1 MFRAITLLIQLVCLT
16 LIASSN
22 ATANDEI
29 LLFEDPAGTKT
40 YDEVMANPQWFE
52 RTSDTSRGFSDS
64 VFWIKQSVVNVHN
77 TPNTLVVQFESLRLP
92 LVTEFLK
99 TQAGVRKRDS
109 GYLSG
114 LDMRP
119 SQMHLTSFPV
129 QLEANANAELFYR
142 IESRF
147 KVDLGFNV
155 LNLSAATK
163 ADSDKSILGAMIF
176 AALLMLLLYNLILAL
191 LKQDALYLYY
201 SAFLLSIS
209 VVSVAYFRLYELLGY
224 TMDSVYLEAYSGVSL
239 YAFAYLF
246 LSELFKENH
255 TKTTKRLLA
264 VGYIILAGHLFLE
277 PYTLIK
283 SYADWAGPI
292 VFFVF
297 TYLVINAWRQQ
308 NPLAKYVMVGWIGYA
323 LCSLMYVAN
332 LKGLVGAEFEYIV
345 SFGNLFEGLVFSG
358 VLAYRLRNANR
369 TTELLHVMESTLTK
383 QKELFAIVGHELRTP
398 VATIKMLTKDSSI
411 KDRDGLVQIGEISDG
426 LLQVLEDMRVVI
438 SPERALE
445 SRPVVENP
453 YYLVQRALNS
463 LKVIVTDRGMT
474 LSMDGVQRTA
484 ASYKLHAQALR
495 QAVTNLVK
503 NSALHSGGTDIQV
516 SFEIYTVDGIT
527 HAVLKV
533 EDDGKGIPA
542 DKVDRMFE
550 AFSRG
555 DSTQDGSGLG
565 LYIVKQ
571 LAERL
576 GGQIRYSQSPL
587 GGACFA
593 LNFALGEE
601 VEALKEIA
609 PEPTPINLEGMRVL
623 FAEDDNTLRM
633 LTERMLIKKGAIV
646 TSCVNGKE
654 AFDKFDPEQFDLV
667 VTDLMMPEMD
677 GHELT
682 RALRASGANVPII
695 AVTAAVIGSE
705 TQQFLKE
712 GADAVLS
719 KPLSAEHL
727 KEALTKIKAD
737 RYDLVG
743 VCKCG

>member
-1 MFRAITLLIQLVCLT
+1 
-16 LIASSN
+16 
-22 ATANDEI
+22 
-29 LLFEDPAGTKT
+29 
-40 YDEVMANPQWFE
+40 
-52 RTSDTSRGFSDS
+52 
-64 VFWIKQSVVNVHN
+64 
-77 TPNTLVVQFESLRLP
+77 
-92 LVTEFLK
+92 
-99 TQAGVRKRDS
+99 
-109 GYLSG
+109 
-114 LDMRP
+114 
-119 SQMHLTSFPV
+119 
-129 QLEANANAELFYR
+129 
-142 IESRF
+142 
-147 KVDLGFNV
+147 
-155 LNLSAATK
+155 
-163 ADSDKSILGAMIF
+163 
-176 AALLMLLLYNLILAL
+176 
-191 LKQDALYLYY
+191 
-201 SAFLLSIS
+201 
-209 VVSVAYFRLYELLGY
+209 
-224 TMDSVYLEAYSGVSL
+224 
-239 YAFAYLF
+239 
-246 LSELFKENH
+246 
-255 TKTTKRLLA
+255 
-264 VGYIILAGHLFLE
+264 
-277 PYTLIK
+277 
-283 SYADWAGPI
+283 
-292 VFFVF
+292 
-297 TYLVINAWRQQ
+297 
-308 NPLAKYVMVGWIGYA
+308 
-323 LCSLMYVAN
+323 
-332 LKGLVGAEFEYIV
+332 
-345 SFGNLFEGLVFSG
+345 
-358 VLAYRLRNANR
+358 
-369 TTELLHVMESTLTK
+369 
-383 QKELFAIVGHELRTP
+383 
-398 VATIKMLTKDSSI
+398 MLTKDSSI

-727 KEALTKIKAD
+727 KEALTK
-737 RYDLVG
+737 LVG
-743 VCKCG
+743 ASPKGEAIDLC